1 MMHLS
6 ITKKAEVH
14 WSASLKEECKT
25 VLLQPDDTRNI
36 NKKVDDEI
44 VEMADNL
51 YDHHEVDKLYEF
63 LSQYKDSKND
73 EIQWRLARAASD
85 KSKKETDETKK
96 KELTYEGLHHAE
108 IAVKLNENNF
118 AAHKWYAAQLAY
130 VGFYGNFKIQIQN
143 SYIVRDHFG
152 WYSILLDYMG
162 RYEGVKFRIANSFG
176 VKEHLLKAIA
186 LNPQDATS
194 IHSLGYWC
202 FVFAD
207 MPWYQRK
214 IASMLFAT
222 PPTSTYEEAL
232 KYFLDAENVDPN
244 FYSMNLTMLGKTYMR
259 IGNKKMALLYLSKA
273 HEYPVKTEDD
283 KDAHKEAGELLA
295 SLGVKS

>member
-1 MMHLS
+1 MLLRR
-6 ITKKAEVH
+6 IICTVR
-14 WSASLKEECKT
+14 KT
-25 VLLQPDDTRNI
+25 PLRIKYRVYNNPLTWAMICGVGRNFFNGNLGRFAIPSFLAFTTIVYAQQPD
-36 NKKVDDEI
+36 KKVDDEI

-118 AAHKWYAAQLAY
+118 AAHK
-130 VGFYGNFKIQIQN
+130 
-143 SYIVRDHFG
+143 

>member
-1 MMHLS
+1 MLLRR
-6 ITKKAEVH
+6 IICTVR
-14 WSASLKEECKT
+14 KT
-25 VLLQPDDTRNI
+25 PLRIKYRVYNNPLTWAMICGVGRNFFNGNLGRFAIPSFLAFTTIVYAQQPD
-36 NKKVDDEI
+36 KKVDDEI

-152 WYSILLDYMG
+152 
-162 RYEGVKFRIANSFG
+162 
-176 VKEHLLKAIA
+176 KAIA

>member
-1 MMHLS
+1 MLLRR
-6 ITKKAEVH
+6 IICTVR
-14 WSASLKEECKT
+14 KT
-25 VLLQPDDTRNI
+25 PLRIKYRVYNNPLTWAMICGVGRNFFNGNLGRFAIPSFLAFTTIVYAQQPD
-36 NKKVDDEI
+36 KKVDDEI

-118 AAHKWYAAQLAY
+118 AAHK
-130 VGFYGNFKIQIQN
+130 
-143 SYIVRDHFG
+143 
-152 WYSILLDYMG
+152 
-162 RYEGVKFRIANSFG
+162 
-176 VKEHLLKAIA
+176 KAIA